1 MKKIIKQQYHCV
13 LNQDKCGKSSLHC
26 AKRQQQGALL
36 VWSIIILLVLTIVG
50 LSAVKTAGI
59 GTKITGNLLFSMFVF
74 QGAESALGKTANIY
88 YTTQAVNNIPTRKV
102 AVPSGDLP
110 DEKAA
115 QGMLSSSVNVTWKGY
130 QRCPITSLAV
140 SSSVASKAGGI
151 ACQHS
156 DINAKTN
163 LSGTGARANHMLGV
177 ARYGPAQHVTIL
189 N

>member
-1 MKKIIKQQYHCV
+1 MKVIIKRKQGV
-13 LNQDKCGKSSLHC
+13 MFNQKQFKSSQPI
-26 AKRQQQGALL
+26 AKTKQQGAVLI
-36 VWSIIILLVLTIVG
+36 WSIVILLILTIVG
-50 LSAVKTAGI
+50 LSAIKTAGI
-59 GTKITGNLLFSMFVF
+59 GTKITGNSLFSMFVF

-88 YTTQAVNNIPTRKV
+88 YTTQAVNNLPSREI

-110 DEKAA
+110 AEMAA
-115 QGMLSSSVNVTWKGY
+115 QGKLNSSVNVKWTGY
-130 QRCPITSLAV
+130 QRCPITSFAV
-140 SSSVASKAGGI
+140 SNSVASKAGGI

-177 ARYGPAQHVTIL
+177 ARYGPAQHVTIS